1 MCKNARGAL
10 SPHGNPTERL
20 ARSSNTPKEPDVG
33 DRSLTDMPAQ
43 VERDE
48 RAPDWAK
55 GYKLEE
61 LRRITALFNRHD
73 EGLLHGA
80 FDRYRYRDAANDL
93 HNGWLKLGPRDGE
106 GVPVWACVVRE
117 LDRKQSVRDF
127 TGGRVELYPG
137 TLYCTRMA
145 FADENAAVTLLG
157 QLSAYDGPFAVEC
170 WQEHP
175 GERALVSRVRAIDE
189 HGWSGVGGIDRG
201 GMRLA
206 GVKIRE
212 SSAMRG
218 LWVSPQIPDP
228 PWATRTGERCMP
240 YAEQELLGLAR
251 LPVELPQDAI
261 LALSAHATVCD
272 ESAYAPQH
280 LSYATEDA
288 LSALAL
294 RGFYDEPERFEK
306 PAEMDRRWKSEHESD
321 LDRELRDTP
330 LRAALGAAVETI
342 LAVLPCSGFER
353 IRLMRLEPGGE
364 LARHTDIADPDA
376 AAAEARVVRVH
387 IPLISNKHCVFR
399 SWDVDGGRSGL
410 AMKVGSAYDL
420 DRRKPHAAV
429 NTGSTPRVD
438 LVVDCIA
445 NAEMIEVL
453 RNATLAP
460 RDESNGTP

>member
-1 MCKNARGAL
+1 
-10 SPHGNPTERL
+10 
-20 ARSSNTPKEPDVG
+20 
-33 DRSLTDMPAQ
+33 
-43 VERDE
+43 
-48 RAPDWAK
+48 
-55 GYKLEE
+55 
-61 LRRITALFNRHD
+61 
-73 EGLLHGA
+73 
-80 FDRYRYRDAANDL
+80 
-93 HNGWLKLGPRDGE
+93 
-106 GVPVWACVVRE
+106 VRE

-145 FADENAAVTLLG
+145 FADENAARLLLA
-157 QLSAYDGPFAVEC
+157 QLSAYAGPIAVEC

-175 GERALVSRVRAIDE
+175 RERALVSRLRAIDE
-189 HGWSGVGGIDRG
+189 HGGIDRG

-206 GVKIRE
+206 AVKIGE

-218 LWVSPQIPDP
+218 LWVSLQIPDP
-228 PWATRTGERCMP
+228 LWASRTGERCMP
-240 YAEQELLGLAR
+240 YPEQELLGLAR
-251 LPVELPQDAI
+251 LPGELPQDAI
-261 LALSAHATVCD
+261 LALSAHATVRD
-272 ESAYAPQH
+272 ESAYARQH

-321 LDRELRDTP
+321 LDRELPDTP
-330 LRAALGAAVETI
+330 LGAALGAAVETI
-342 LAVLPCSGFER
+342 LAVLPCSEFER

-364 LARHTDIADPDA
+364 LARRTDIADPDA
-376 AAAEARVVRVH
+376 GAAEGRVVRVH
-387 IPLISNKHCVFR
+387 IPLISNEHCVFR

-410 AMKVGSAYDL
+410 AMKVGSAYYL
-420 DRRKPHAAV
+420 DGRKPHAAV

-445 NAEMIEVL
+445 NAELIEVL

-460 RDESNGTP
+460 RDESNATP